1 MRHWMTHYDP
11 ADGAP
16 YADLCDCGL
25 DEDHTAADYR
35 AYIDEL
41 ERALAEEAEKEK

>member
-1 MRHWMTHYDP
+1 MRHWMSKWDP
-11 ADGAP
+11 DSGDT
-16 YADLCDCGL
+16 YGELCDCGL

-41 ERALAEEAEKEK
+41 ERALAEQDE